1 MLALNLF
8 YPAADKVRQVE
19 FHPVLPWVVSTTK
32 SDNVSVWDWRTR
44 QLVWETQLGGSDD
57 DLCMDAEWARLHNR
71 DPAFTPNPSL
81 LHPIPSGAKK
91 EPTGHVKDVRFLD
104 CDVAQVQLTWQ
115 HMTVAG
121 CGTPPP
127 RADDIKALRG
137 QRLLVIACEC
147 KVVVVDLASRR
158 VLELGKGAF
167 EGKSPSSLAFLF
179 RTGPTLGSVTC
190 HAGVAYGASNI
201 QDGTLLESPILAV
214 GCSDGIVRCVQ
225 LFPIKP
231 VARLIS
237 GHKTPVVAM
246 AVLSMRGHRHDT
258 LAVGHQSGRVVLYEP
273 LGPRS
278 ANSAAAGNQG
288 GAASMVD
295 GVGPRDEYKAHER
308 ELLPGSLVVVP
319 IDEDPESIHF
329 RLFSAGSDNR
339 VCGLDPAKGT
349 SSEVVR
355 TKVDG
360 TTLTC
365 MAHWPRGFMSNG
377 VYTLLMGTESGS
389 LLLAHANGGEP
400 RQAVNLNGLIPAG
413 QKRMPKVY
421 GIHVHPRMPS
431 IVAAATNAGTAILA
445 VVSPHQP
452 LPVASLPLE
461 APSQALRDD
470 GAAALGLKF
479 SGGGGGVTYVTAMGT
494 KVICVTASTLPNQD
508 LTDFPLNQVMGKLEV
523 VTDAPIS
530 RPLVTVSHNG
540 GYVAVAWPG
549 ARRYAVYQQGA
560 AAWKEVAQGT
570 GTAVAWHSSRAVFA
584 ALEEDAPV
592 TRAITQAPDK
602 RYKDPR
608 KSEKH
613 AAMVAAAAEAAA
625 RAAAASA
632 TIRIK
637 QLHGDGGEMALPLRG
652 MSPSLDLRGD
662 IPSFVQG
669 GPLLAVT
676 VRRALQSE
684 APDLAP
690 SGSFTPALLLFDW
703 ETGRR
708 VGPELPEPLHLSWD
722 PSRTMLAMAYT
733 SQLLIVRARPEF
745 QVAVSLPV
753 CGAESLEWSAR
764 QLFIATSSHIM
775 FALVSPFPPLVN
787 PSTVSTAAVTPPAA
801 PPARLITLAGPGVCA
816 GGSVAGGALAQEGFL
831 PAPAIRP
838 PGPLVLLG
846 PRDGCLW
853 MVGVLGQPFALGLS
867 HPGLRCCS
875 MVAAGDLHGAVS
887 LASRALAPNLHD
899 ELASLMLDMDG
910 QRAAAAAVNLPGI
923 SLQTQLRLRVALRH
937 WQQAVEAADA
947 LLLGYTVR
955 PPPGQFCSSV
965 ATVAFANGHGG
976 GDSFAYGGGGGIRL
990 GDDFVDL
997 SMAEGGAPANAPAH
1011 PEDLDWTEPLRTASS
1026 SARAAAT
1033 AVVAS
1038 RAPGRDGPSVAGGGP
1053 TADTVQLVLGLM
1065 EDLQR
1070 AGSHDVVRHLVKP
1083 LLVNA
1088 VFLGG
1093 DQLRTLGSIMA
1104 QVGMN
1109 VDLPS
1114 LLHSVAPGA
1123 DSSGREAAALLAAML
1138 SGHTALVQ
1146 DSLREDGAKPLAALQ
1161 ARVYGLSSAADSMA
1175 VWRRQLAA
1183 ASPLGTAAA
1192 LGRLEVSDPLPA

>member
-1 MLALNLF
+1 MLALKLF

-19 FHPVLPWVVSTTK
+19 FHPVLPWIVSTTK

-57 DLCMDAEWARLHNR
+57 DLCMDAEWARLHSR

-81 LHPIPSGAKK
+81 LHPIPSGPKK

-104 CDVAQVQLTWQ
+104 CDIAQVQLTWQ

-147 KVVVVDLASRR
+147 KVVVVDLASRK

-179 RTGPTLGSVTC
+179 RTGPTLGSITS
-190 HAGVAYGASNI
+190 HAGLAYGASNNR
-201 QDGTLLESPILAV
+201 DGTLLESPILAV

-237 GHKTPVVAM
+237 AHKTPVVAM
-246 AVLSMRGHRHDT
+246 AVLGMRGHRHDT

-319 IDEDPESIHF
+319 IDEDPESIRF

-389 LLLAHANGGEP
+389 LLLAHASGGEP

-421 GIHVHPRMPS
+421 GIHVHPLMPS
-431 IVAAATNAGTAILA
+431 IVAAATNVGTAILA

-470 GAAALGLKF
+470 GAAALGLRF
-479 SGGGGGVTYVTAMGT
+479 GGGGGGVTYVTAMGT
-494 KVICVTASTLPNQD
+494 NVICVTASTLPNQD
-508 LTDFPLNQVMGKLEV
+508 LTDFALNQVMGKLEV
-523 VTDAPIS
+523 ATGAPIS

-592 TRAITQAPDK
+592 IPAITQAPDK

-608 KSEKH
+608 KSERH

-632 TIRIK
+632 SIRIK
-637 QLHGDGGEMALPLRG
+637 ELHGDGGEMALPLRG

-753 CGAESLEWSAR
+753 CDAESLEWSAR

-775 FALVSPFPPLVN
+775 CALLSPFPPLVN

-801 PPARLITLAGPGVCA
+801 
-816 GGSVAGGALAQEGFL
+816 
-831 PAPAIRP
+831 
-838 PGPLVLLG
+838 
-846 PRDGCLW
+846 
-853 MVGVLGQPFALGLS
+853 
-867 HPGLRCCS
+867 
-875 MVAAGDLHGAVS
+875 
-887 LASRALAPNLHD
+887 
-899 ELASLMLDMDG
+899 
-910 QRAAAAAVNLPGI
+910 
-923 SLQTQLRLRVALRH
+923 
-937 WQQAVEAADA
+937 
-947 LLLGYTVR
+947 
-955 PPPGQFCSSV
+955 
-965 ATVAFANGHGG
+965 
-976 GDSFAYGGGGGIRL
+976 
-990 GDDFVDL
+990 
-997 SMAEGGAPANAPAH
+997 
-1011 PEDLDWTEPLRTASS
+1011 
-1026 SARAAAT
+1026 
-1033 AVVAS
+1033 
-1038 RAPGRDGPSVAGGGP
+1038 
-1053 TADTVQLVLGLM
+1053 
-1065 EDLQR
+1065 
-1070 AGSHDVVRHLVKP
+1070 
-1083 LLVNA
+1083 
-1088 VFLGG
+1088 
-1093 DQLRTLGSIMA
+1093 
-1104 QVGMN
+1104 
-1109 VDLPS
+1109 
-1114 LLHSVAPGA
+1114 
-1123 DSSGREAAALLAAML
+1123 
-1138 SGHTALVQ
+1138 
-1146 DSLREDGAKPLAALQ
+1146 
-1161 ARVYGLSSAADSMA
+1161 
-1175 VWRRQLAA
+1175 
-1183 ASPLGTAAA
+1183 
-1192 LGRLEVSDPLPA
+1192 